1 MGNCVS
7 QPDKHAMKTC
17 IALLTCDKPE
27 LTRQSIVPL
36 LDCGADILWCDG
48 SRTEAGTSLLSNYD
62 AKYKFTNVRGGAGAA
77 IVFAL
82 SKMLEKDYDYV
93 GLVENDVLLG
103 VGWFSKAMALF
114 EVSPVV
120 GAISARCYEDRI
132 LFQQDGYAICH
143 NLGAG
148 QIVLSRAAA
157 TLILEH
163 FRTGWTADN
172 RRVFGKLAG
181 VDIGGIW
188 CFRGSEHWVTADWH
202 WDALLAAH
210 GYASLALTPS
220 PCDMIGQNP
229 PLAEQG
235 LTIAAQEVEARR
247 DNDKAAAYLYNLKCI
262 REGALVS
269 NEFTS
274 PMPFIPAM
282 QQHIVFPHQVVG
294 IGGCYTGN
302 WRLTE
307 TRGWGTF
314 AWTSAEPTTIVVDR
328 EPNESV
334 EDTQVQL
341 PITGACSILVGGGAA
356 GGHVSIRDESGFFQK
371 IHIKSS
377 DSGQTASIVVP
388 PTSIRRTITLTML
401 DPGLT
406 FYGVTCREPQVY
418 LPADGWA
425 FNHKQLAPA

>member
-1 MGNCVS
+1 
-7 QPDKHAMKTC
+7 MKTC
-17 IALLTCDKPE
+17 IAFLTCDKPD

-36 LDCGADILWCDG
+36 LDCGADIMWVDG

-62 AKYKFTNVRGGAGAA
+62 TKYKFTNVRGGAGAA

-82 SKMLEKDYDYV
+82 STMLEKGYDAV
-93 GLVENDVLLG
+93 GLVENDVLLADE
-103 VGWFSKAMALF
+103 WFAPTMRLF
-114 EVSPVV
+114 EVHPSV
-120 GAISARCYEDRI
+120 GAVSARCYEDRI
-132 LFQQDGYAICH
+132 LFQRDDHAICH

-148 QIVLSRAAA
+148 QIILTRDAA
-157 TLILEH
+157 TLILHH
-163 FRTGWTADN
+163 FRTGWTSDN

-181 VDIGGIW
+181 IDIGGYW
-188 CFRGSEHWVTADWH
+188 AFRGSEHWLTADWH

-235 LTIAAQEVEARR
+235 LKIVTEPVEARR
-247 DNDKAAAYLYNLKCI
+247 NPPKADEYLYNLKQI
-262 REGALVS
+262 REGKLDI
-269 NEFTS
+269 NEFKTPS
-274 PMPFIPAM
+274 PFSPAVGG
-282 QQHIVFPHQVVG
+282 HIVFPHQAVG
-294 IGGCYTGN
+294 IGGCYIGN

-341 PITGACSILVGGGAA
+341 PITGACSLLVGGGEA
-356 GGHVSIRDESGFFQK
+356 GGYVSVHDTHSGFSQK
-371 IHIKSS
+371 LHIKAASG
-377 DSGQTASIVVP
+377 GQTASIVVP

-425 FNHKQLAPA
+425 FNHKHLAPA